1 MSDID
6 VELRVKGGTDFSD
19 RYLPKTRVDLVEN
32 LLDQDGK
39 FVGTLFPDWITGARR
54 YAGDISA
61 ATTTATLWTTLS
73 ALLNTGETGGGKYFV
88 VTAGSAVITVST
100 NHFLR
105 VGEEDWT
112 SGNITLETEDVLML
126 DKVVED
132 GGGAGV
138 DYYYWVVINN
148 KYQIGTDALHGILRL
163 SSATNS
169 TSGVSSGIAATPAAV
184 KAAYDLAASKD
195 NYGFFQFS
203 TNGIDYAEIGP
214 QEGLDIIFN
223 NLQFNLAGSD
233 SNLGQ
238 GNGAGV
244 QISLKYAG
252 SGGLYG
258 SDDEPARHDHSHDF
272 DKYVGWNL
280 FVNAVKKLDVATE
293 GNVDFT
299 EGEGIDISYSGG
311 VITISAEN
319 ASTTNKGVV
328 EMASQQEVMAGT
340 AQDKVVSPMDMFSYA
355 LPVYGSLARAN
366 ADAPY
371 FPTGKIVLVE
381 V

>member
-54 YAGDISA
+54 YAGDIAA

-148 KYQIGTDALHGILRL
+148 KYQTATDTLHGIVKLF
-163 SSATNS
+163 AGTNS
-169 TSGVSSGIAATPAAV
+169 TYGVGNGYAATPSAV
-184 KAAYDLAASKD
+184 KAAYDLAATKD
-195 NYGFFQFS
+195 NYGYFQFS
-203 TNGIDYAEIGP
+203 LDGTNYVQIGS
-214 QEGLDIIFN
+214 QEGLDLLFATS
-223 NLQFNLAGSD
+223 QFIVAGGD
-233 SNLGQ
+233 SNLGP
-238 GNGAGV
+238 GNGAGA

-252 SGGLYG
+252 SGGLFG
-258 SDDEPARHDHSHDF
+258 VDTEPARHDHSHDF
-272 DKYVGWNL
+272 DKYVGWDL
-280 FVNAVKKLDVATE
+280 YVNAVKKLDVGSE
-293 GNVDFT
+293 VDVDFT

-311 VITISAEN
+311 VVTISAE
-319 ASTTNKGVV
+319 A
-328 EMASQQEVMAGT
+328 ASQTNAGIIEIAASSEVSAGIDNT
-340 AQDKVVSPMDMFSYA
+340 RAVTPLQMFNYA
-355 LPVYGSLARAN
+355 LPVYTDLAAAN
-366 ADAPY
+366 LDAAY
-371 FPTGKIVLVE
+371 YPTGKIVIVQ